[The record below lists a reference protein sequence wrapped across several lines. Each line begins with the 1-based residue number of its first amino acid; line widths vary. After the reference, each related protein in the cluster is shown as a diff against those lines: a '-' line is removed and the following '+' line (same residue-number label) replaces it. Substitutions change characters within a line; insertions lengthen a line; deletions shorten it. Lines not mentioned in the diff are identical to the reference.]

1 MYVYTYD
8 YIYICIYIY
17 VYTYIH
23 IYIYNHI
30 HIYTHVQL
38 VYPTLVVNH
47 RNRDADQNQVETHH
61 PLMRCRIAEQDLPG
75 ER

>member
-1 MYVYTYD
+1 M
-8 YIYICIYIY
+8 YIYI
-17 VYTYIH
+17 H
-23 IYIYNHI
+23 NHI

-38 VYPTLVVNH
+38 VYRTIVANH